1 MTVPAAGQQAGPR
14 AGLLAAVLLLL
25 LGPVLGG
32 CASLASSAAA
42 GFTANLSTAILE
54 QDDPELVRAGAPAYL
69 LALDGLVAGSPD
81 SPAILAAAANLYA
94 AYAVT
99 FVDDGERAARLATRA
114 RDYSLRALCAADR
127 RACGAATMPYDDFV
141 AMLGSLRPR
150 AADALFSYAIGS
162 LAWVRT
168 HSDDWSALTDL
179 PRIERALEQLLT
191 IAPPE
196 DLGSVNLYLGILNS
210 LRPPALGGNP
220 EAGRAYFEA
229 ALAMTGGQDLSVH
242 VEFARG
248 YARLVY
254 DRELHDRLLQQVLA
268 APAQAPGLTLFNTLA
283 KQQAEQLL
291 ATADD
296 YF

>member
-1 MTVPAAGQQAGPR
+1 MTVAVTAGSGWRWCGP
-14 AGLLAAVLLLL
+14 LAVLALLPAL
-25 LGPVLGG
+25 AG

-42 GFTANLSTAILE
+42 GFAANLSTAILE
-54 QDDPELVRAGAPAYL
+54 QDDPQLVRDGAPAYL

-94 AYAVT
+94 AYAVA
-99 FVDDGERAARLATRA
+99 FVDDGERAARLASRS
-114 RDYSLRALCAADR
+114 RDYSLRAICAADR
-127 RACGAATMPYDDFV
+127 RACGAADLSYDEFV
-141 AMLGSLRPR
+141 ETITRLRPR
-150 AADALFSYAIGS
+150 SADALFSYAIGS
-162 LAWVRT
+162 LAWIRT
-168 HSDDWSALTDL
+168 RSEDWGALTDL
-179 PRIERALEQLLT
+179 PRIERVLEHLLVISAT
-191 IAPPE
+191 E

-220 EAGRAYFEA
+220 ELGRAYFET
-229 ALAMTGGQDLSVH
+229 ALALTGGRDLSVH

-254 DRELHDRLLQQVLA
+254 DRELHDQLLRQALD
-268 APAQAPGLTLFNTLA
+268 APAEAPGLTLFNTLA
-283 KQQAEQLL
+283 KQQAAALL